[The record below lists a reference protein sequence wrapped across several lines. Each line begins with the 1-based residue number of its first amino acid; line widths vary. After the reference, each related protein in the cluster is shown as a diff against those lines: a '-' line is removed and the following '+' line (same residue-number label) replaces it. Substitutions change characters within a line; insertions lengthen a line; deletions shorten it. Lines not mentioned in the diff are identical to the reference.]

1 MRYNFRA
8 TFEDGTV
15 LPANISSMGIKMQQ
29 LVFGDAKKDY
39 VVAHFRPPINTRK
52 GWFSVNGKKYMI
64 QRNISTERIT
74 SLYGS
79 EYHG

>member
-1 MRYNFRA
+1 MRYNQRA

-15 LPANISSMGIKMQQ
+15 LPVNLSGMGIEMQN

-39 VVAHFRPPINTRK
+39 VIARFRPPIATRK
-52 GWFSVNGKKYMI
+52 GWFSVDGKKYMI
-64 QRNISTERIT
+64 QRNVSTERVT